1 LSGCLCSFFHCVVT
15 VCLVVFVLL
24 SNVLSLLVWLS
35 LISCPL
41 CCHCL
46 SGCLCSFV
54 HCVVTVCLVVF
65 LFLSMVLSLCV
76 WLSLFFVY
84 CVVTACLV
92 VFVRLSIV
100 LSRFFWLPL
109 FFCSLCCHCLSGC
122 LCSFV
127 HCVLCLTSVYG
138 FWLLIPLIPS
148 NFIIIQFLMVLT
160 WFPFVLPIVVTCESE
175 DFYLGFWLSL
185 PGF

>member
-100 LSRFFWLPL
+100 LSRFFWLSL
-109 FFCSLCCHCLSGC
+109 FFCPLCFMSYFSLRLLIAYPFDTFKLYHNSISNGFNLISICASYCCHMR
-122 LCSFV
+122 
-127 HCVLCLTSVYG
+127 
-138 FWLLIPLIPS
+138 I
-148 NFIIIQFLMVLT
+148 
-160 WFPFVLPIVVTCESE
+160 
-175 DFYLGFWLSL
+175 
-185 PGF
+185 